1 MVVSVFCRR
10 AWRFTSRAT
19 PPLDPLPAPTGRF
32 PRRSRLRRRSEFLA
46 VRNEGSTLQGRYLRI
61 TVLRFSDP
69 DARRIGII
77 TSRRVGGAVQRNQV
91 RRRVRELFRASQAG
105 LIHGLWIVVVAKH
118 GSAETAFS
126 ELREEW
132 LRLVRRLSIV
142 RGSE

>member
-1 MVVSVFCRR
+1 
-10 AWRFTSRAT
+10 
-19 PPLDPLPAPTGRF
+19 
-32 PRRSRLRRRSEFLA
+32 
-46 VRNEGSTLQGRYLRI
+46 LQGRYLRI

-69 DARRIGII
+69 DARRLGII
-77 TSRRVGGAVQRNQV
+77 TSRRVGGAVQRNRV

-118 GSAETAFS
+118 GAAETAFS